1 MSETLIRQWQ
11 MLRLIPR
18 APRKIS
24 SAGLEAAL
32 RDEGFEVNR
41 RTIQRDLQHLAGVF
55 PLIVDD
61 QHVPYGWSW
70 VRDAAALDVPGMD
83 LHTALAFRLAAEHL
97 ERLLPA
103 PARQALEPH
112 FEAASQRLNALEGNA
127 MRAWPEKARVVQAGP
142 SRVPPK
148 VNPEVLEAVQ
158 SALFHEKRLRVS
170 YQARGSEDA
179 TRFEVNPLGIVCRDD
194 VTYLVCTIWRYEDVR
209 QLCLHRMRRP
219 RVRDKA
225 AVVPEGF
232 SLEAYVR
239 SEAFGF
245 LLSEEVVRLE
255 ARFSPDVA
263 ASLLE
268 SPIGENQVVG
278 VEEDGWVRIEADVG
292 DTMALRTWL
301 LGYGATVE
309 VVGPGWLREEMGD
322 EVVEMRQVYGL

>member
-11 MLRLIPR
+11 MLRLLPR

-24 SAGLEAAL
+24 SAALEAAL

-41 RTIQRDLQHLAGVF
+41 RTIQRDLQHLAGAF
-55 PLIVDD
+55 PLVVDD
-61 QHVPYGWSW
+61 QHIPYGWSW
-70 VRDAAALDVPGMD
+70 ARDAAALDVPGMD

-103 PARQALEPH
+103 PARQVLEPH
-112 FEAASQRLNALEGNA
+112 LEAARQRLDALEDNA
-127 MRAWPEKARVVQAGP
+127 MRAWQDKARVVHTGP
-142 SRVPPK
+142 PRTSPEVA
-148 VNPEVLEAVQ
+148 PEVLEAVQ
-158 SALFHEKRLRVS
+158 RALFHEKRLRVS
-170 YQARGSEDA
+170 YRARGSEDK
-179 TRFEVNPLGIVCRDD
+179 TRFEVNPLGIVCRDE

-209 QLCLHRMRRP
+209 QLCLHRMWRP
-219 RVRDKA
+219 RVTDKA

-232 SLEAYVR
+232 SLAAYVR

-255 ARFSPDVA
+255 ARFSPEVA
-263 ASLLE
+263 TTVLE
-268 SPIGENQVVG
+268 SPIGENQVVV
-278 VEEDGWVRIEADVG
+278 VEEDGWVRVTVDVG

-309 VVGPGWLREEMGD
+309 VVGPGWLREEMAR
-322 EVVEMRQVYGL
+322 EVNAIRSIYQQ